1 VAPIDPAATL
11 SREAPRIAA
20 ADARLPRQ
28 AGVGLKPQ
36 HFTAFLGMASR
47 PGFFEVHA
55 ENFLVDG
62 GPLPHHLARLRET
75 SALSLHG
82 VGLSLGGLDPL
93 DGGHLQSLR
102 SLVARYQP
110 AEFSEHLAW
119 SSHQGRFLNDLLP
132 VPYDNDALL
141 RVSAH
146 LDHLQ
151 NALGRSVLLENPA
164 TYVEFSQS
172 TYSEEDFISEV
183 VRRSGCGLLLDV
195 NNAYVSGTNHGRDLH
210 AYLSALPLAA
220 VRQVHLA
227 GFHRDVDSLGFPLL
241 VDHHGS
247 PVDEAVWEL
256 YGWVLRRLGPLPT
269 LIEWDNDVPP
279 LPRLLE
285 EAGRAQSLMAG
296 LARNRSVADGRA

>member
-1 VAPIDPAATL
+1 MASIDPAATL
-11 SREAPRIAA
+11 TREAPRIEG

-28 AGVGLKPQ
+28 AGIGLKPE
-36 HFTAFLGMASR
+36 HFTAFLGMSSPPA
-47 PGFFEVHA
+47 FFEVHA
-55 ENFLVDG
+55 ENFMVDG
-62 GPLPHHLARLRET
+62 GPLPHYLARLRET

-93 DGGHLQSLR
+93 DESHLQRLKG
-102 SLVARYQP
+102 LLTRYEP

-132 VPYDNDALL
+132 LPYDHDALL
-141 RVSAH
+141 RVCGH
-146 LDHLQ
+146 LEHLQ
-151 NALGRSVLLENPA
+151 NSLGRSVLLENPA

-172 TYSEEDFISEV
+172 TYSEEDFISEA

-195 NNAYVSGTNHGRDLH
+195 NNVYVSGNNHGRDLH

-220 VRQVHLA
+220 VRQIHLA

-269 LIEWDNDVPP
+269 LVEWDNDVPP

-285 EAGRAQSLMAG
+285 ESGRAQSLMAG
-296 LARNRSVADGRA
+296 IDQDRSGAHGRA